1 MKRQLCLLG
10 AAALIPMGAMAAE
23 SSSDLS
29 YTYFEVHHV
38 GLDIDGYKEGSS
50 VRDRIRDLDNGDGWG
65 VSGSFAVNDSFFVFA
80 DYADTDGDVSYK
92 NNAGL
97 VIPRSSSAKK
107 LDLGLGWHRALDDAT
122 DLVLSGGYTDLD
134 LGKFRIGNTGHG
146 GVHDLKDDSS
156 DGYFLGAGVRAQLT
170 SWLEGGLGARYTDFG
185 GGDDNFSGVAN
196 LMAEITPNIGVNVGV
211 DIGDQLATWTAGLRY
226 SF

>member
-23 SSSDLS
+23 SNSELS

-50 VRDRIRDLDNGDGWG
+50 VRDRLRDLDNGDGWG
-65 VSGSFAVNDSFFVFA
+65 ARASFSVSESFFVFA
-80 DYADTDGDVSYK
+80 NYADTDGDVSYT
-92 NNAGL
+92 NDAGL
-97 VIPRSSSAKK
+97 YIPRHTSAKK
-107 LDLGLGWHRALDDAT
+107 LDLGVGWHRSVGDQT

-134 LGKFRIGNTGHG
+134 LGKFRIGGSG
-146 GVHDLKDDSS
+146 SGSLDDLNDDSS
-156 DGYFLGAGVRAQLT
+156 DGFFADAAIRTQLT
-170 SWLEGGLGARYTDFG
+170 SWLEGSLGARYTDFDG
-185 GGDDNFSGVAN
+185 NDAFSVIGNLMVEVTPAIGLNLGIDAGDD
-196 LMAEITPNIGVNVGV
+196 
-211 DIGDQLATWTAGLRY
+211 LATWTAGLRY